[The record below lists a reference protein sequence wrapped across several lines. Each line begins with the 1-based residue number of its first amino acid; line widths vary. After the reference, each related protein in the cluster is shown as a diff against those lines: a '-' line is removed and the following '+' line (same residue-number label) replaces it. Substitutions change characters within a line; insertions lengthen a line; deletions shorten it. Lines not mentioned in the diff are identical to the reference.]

1 MIHIVW
7 KGVGTAANCSGV
19 IKRLQ
24 SIDKTVNC
32 GTGGSVYGSTVIAA
46 VVTFSV
52 CIVILSH
59 FYYLESNSSCEDQ
72 TNTNL
77 RVLAIKRES
86 RTICSWNITAP
97 EFNRVWVR
105 ISVLDSK
112 EENSTVCPNYLKVS
126 FQILCIMFSI
136 SAPFTLQASL
146 IKISIC

>member
-1 MIHIVW
+1 M
-7 KGVGTAANCSGV
+7 
-19 IKRLQ
+19 
-24 SIDKTVNC
+24 
-32 GTGGSVYGSTVIAA
+32 
-46 VVTFSV
+46 
-52 CIVILSH
+52 
-59 FYYLESNSSCEDQ
+59 
-72 TNTNL
+72 
-77 RVLAIKRES
+77 KRES

-146 IKISIC
+146 IKISIFVNHFPPFFKLEEIKDNQKSLLKRYCTPVDRDYIKSNSSKILVTAYNIKFKISWNGISNV